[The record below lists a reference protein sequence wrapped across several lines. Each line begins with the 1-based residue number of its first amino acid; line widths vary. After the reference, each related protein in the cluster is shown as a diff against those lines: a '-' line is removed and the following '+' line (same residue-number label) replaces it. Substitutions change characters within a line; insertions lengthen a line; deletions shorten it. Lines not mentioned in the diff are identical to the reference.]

1 MTATI
6 QIGATQR
13 SSKDL
18 IRTAVSGWLGTAME
32 YMDFQLYSLA
42 AAIIFPKIFF
52 PNFDPVVGLLV
63 AFLTYGVGFLAR
75 PVGAWFFGRMGDRV
89 GRKKVLVATIMM
101 MGVSTML
108 IGFLPGY
115 AQIGLAAPVILVL
128 LRLAQGFGAGAE
140 LSGASVMLAEYAPP
154 RKRGLIASFVCL
166 GTNSGTLL
174 ASGLWV
180 LLTLLPE
187 EALMSWGWRLPF
199 IASIG
204 ITLYALWMRR
214 NLKESPVFEATRE
227 QDAAAAAGSA
237 ANSTAAVGQSTALS
251 TKTQSTKTQA
261 AKTQPAKT
269 QPAQTKRKGKAFF
282 LAMALR
288 IGESGNSA
296 MIQTFLIGY
305 IVTGLSMN
313 KSVGTFALLIGSF
326 IGFATVPLAGWLS
339 DKIGRRTM
347 YRALSGFQ
355 MLFAVPALLMMQSR
369 DPFLVSLALIIGL
382 SVSVLGMFSVQ
393 SAYVNELFGS
403 RNRYTQLA
411 LAKEIG
417 GVLSGGLAPIIAAG
431 LLALFTNSWWPVAA
445 MMVLYSAIA
454 FVATFLA
461 PETKGRDLTLV
472 EDAV

>member
-6 QIGATQR
+6 QVGATQR
-13 SSKDL
+13 TSKDL

-63 AFLTYGVGFLAR
+63 AFMTYGVGFLAR

-89 GRKKVLVATIMM
+89 GRKKVLVITIMM

-115 AQIGLAAPVILVL
+115 AQIGLAAPIILVF

-154 RKRGLIASFVCL
+154 KKRGLIASFVCL

-187 EALMSWGWRLPF
+187 EDLMSWGWRLPF

-214 NLKESPVFEATRE
+214 NLKESPVFEATRKQE
-227 QDAAAAAGSA
+227 IADAAAAAAFA
-237 ANSTAAVGQSTALS
+237 AEPGTAVGQSTP
-251 TKTQSTKTQA
+251 A
-261 AKTQPAKT
+261 ATAPAAT
-269 QPAQTKRKGKAFF
+269 APAATAPAVKAKRKGKAFF

-305 IVTGLSMN
+305 IVTGLSMD

-326 IGFATVPLAGWLS
+326 LGFATVPLAGWLS
-339 DKIGRRTM
+339 DKLGRRSM

-355 MLFAVPALLMMQSR
+355 MIFAIPALLMMQSR

-411 LAKEIG
+411 MAKEIG

-431 LLALFTNSWWPVAA
+431 LLALFTNSWWPVAG

-454 FVATFLA
+454 FVATFFA

>member
-18 IRTAVSGWLGTAME
+18 IKTAVSGWLGTAME

-63 AFLTYGVGFLAR
+63 AFITYGVGFLAR

-89 GRKKVLVATIMM
+89 GRKKVLVITIMM

-115 AQIGLAAPVILVL
+115 AQIGIAAPVILVL

-140 LSGASVMLAEYAPP
+140 LSGASVMLAEYSPP
-154 RKRGLIASFVCL
+154 KKRGLIASFVCL

-174 ASGLWV
+174 AAGLWV

-227 QDAAAAAGSA
+227 QEIADAAAAAAFA
-237 ANSTAAVGQSTALS
+237 ATSGTAVRQSTQAS
-251 TKTQSTKTQA
+251 APTTKA
-261 AKTQPAKT
+261 
-269 QPAQTKRKGKAFF
+269 KRKGKAFF

-305 IVTGLSMN
+305 IVTGLSMD

-326 IGFATVPLAGWLS
+326 LGFATVPLAGWLS
-339 DKIGRRTM
+339 DAVGRRTM

-355 MLFAVPALLMMQSR
+355 MCFAIPALLMMQSR

-411 LAKEIG
+411 MAKEIG

-431 LLALFTNSWWPVAA
+431 LLALFTNSWWPVAG
-445 MMVLYSAIA
+445 MMVLYSAVA
-454 FVATFLA
+454 FVATFFA

>member
-6 QIGATQR
+6 QVGATQR

-52 PNFDPVVGLLV
+52 PNFDPVVGLLI
-63 AFLTYGVGFLAR
+63 AFMTYGVGFLAR

-89 GRKKVLVATIMM
+89 GRKKVLVITIMM

-115 AQIGLAAPVILVL
+115 AQIGLAAPIILVF

-154 RKRGLIASFVCL
+154 KKRGLIASFVCL

-214 NLKESPVFEATRE
+214 NLKESPVFEAARAQE
-227 QDAAAAAGSA
+227 IADAAAAAAFA
-237 ANSTAAVGQSTALS
+237 AESGTAVGQSAP
-251 TKTQSTKTQA
+251 A
-261 AKTQPAKT
+261 AK
-269 QPAQTKRKGKAFF
+269 TKRKGKAFF

-305 IVTGLSMN
+305 IVTGLSMD
-313 KSVGTFALLIGSF
+313 KSVGTFALLVGSF
-326 IGFATVPLAGWLS
+326 LGFATVPLAGWLS
-339 DKIGRRTM
+339 DKFGRRSM

-355 MLFAVPALLMMQSR
+355 MCFAIPALLMMQSR

-411 LAKEIG
+411 MAKEIG

-431 LLALFTNSWWPVAA
+431 LLALFTNSWWPVAG
-445 MMVLYSAIA
+445 MMVVYSAIA
-454 FVATFLA
+454 FVATFFA

>member
-6 QIGATQR
+6 QVGATQR

-52 PNFDPVVGLLV
+52 PNFDPVVGLLI
-63 AFLTYGVGFLAR
+63 AFMTYGVGFLAR

-89 GRKKVLVATIMM
+89 GRKKVLVITIMM

-115 AQIGLAAPVILVL
+115 AQIGLAAPVILVF

-154 RKRGLIASFVCL
+154 KKRGLIASFVCL

-214 NLKESPVFEATRE
+214 NLKESPVFEAARAQE
-227 QDAAAAAGSA
+227 IADAAAAAAFA
-237 ANSTAAVGQSTALS
+237 AESGAAVGQSAEAPTAL
-251 TKTQSTKTQA
+251 A
-261 AKTQPAKT
+261 AK
-269 QPAQTKRKGKAFF
+269 TKRKGKAFF

-305 IVTGLSMN
+305 IVTGLSMD

-326 IGFATVPLAGWLS
+326 LGFATVPLAGWLS
-339 DKIGRRTM
+339 DKFGRRSM

-355 MLFAVPALLMMQSR
+355 MCFAVPALLMMQSR

-411 LAKEIG
+411 MAKEIG

-431 LLALFTNSWWPVAA
+431 LLALFTNSWWPVAG

-454 FVATFLA
+454 FVATFFA

>member
-52 PNFDPVVGLLV
+52 PNFDPVVGLLI
-63 AFLTYGVGFLAR
+63 AFMTYGVGFLAR

-89 GRKKVLVATIMM
+89 GRKKVLVITIMM

-115 AQIGLAAPVILVL
+115 AQIGLAAPIILVF

-154 RKRGLIASFVCL
+154 KKRGLIASFVCL

-214 NLKESPVFEATRE
+214 NLKESPVFEAARE
-227 QDAAAAAGSA
+227 QEIAAAAAA
-237 ANSTAAVGQSTALS
+237 AAFAAESGTAVGQSVPDVKS
-251 TKTQSTKTQA
+251 
-261 AKTQPAKT
+261 
-269 QPAQTKRKGKAFF
+269 KRKGKAFF

-305 IVTGLSMN
+305 IVTGLSMD

-326 IGFATVPLAGWLS
+326 LGFATVPLAGWLS
-339 DKIGRRTM
+339 DTVGRRTM

-355 MLFAVPALLMMQSR
+355 MCFAIPALLMMQSR

-431 LLALFTNSWWPVAA
+431 LLALFTNSWWPVAG
-445 MMVLYSAIA
+445 MMVLYSAVA
-454 FVATFLA
+454 FVATFFA

>member
-63 AFLTYGVGFLAR
+63 AFITYGVGFLAR

-89 GRKKVLVATIMM
+89 GRKKVLVITIMM
-101 MGVSTML
+101 MGASTML

-115 AQIGLAAPVILVL
+115 AQIGVAAPIILVL

-154 RKRGLIASFVCL
+154 KKRGLIASFVCL

-227 QDAAAAAGSA
+227 QDIADAAAAAASA
-237 ANSTAAVGQSTALS
+237 AKSGTAVGQSGTAVG
-251 TKTQSTKTQA
+251 QSAPA
-261 AKTQPAKT
+261 AKA
-269 QPAQTKRKGKAFF
+269 KRKGKAFF

-305 IVTGLSMN
+305 IVTGLSMD
-313 KSVGTFALLIGSF
+313 KSVGTLALLIGSF

-339 DKIGRRTM
+339 DKVGRRTM
-347 YRALSGFQ
+347 YRVLSGFQ
-355 MLFAVPALLMMQSR
+355 MLFAIPALLMMQTR

-431 LLALFTNSWWPVAA
+431 LLALFTNSWWPVAL
-445 MMVLYSAIA
+445 MMVVYSAIA

-472 EDAV
+472 DDAV

>member
-63 AFLTYGVGFLAR
+63 AFITYGVGFLAR

-89 GRKKVLVATIMM
+89 GRKKVLVITIMM
-101 MGVSTML
+101 MGASTML

-115 AQIGLAAPVILVL
+115 AQIGVAAPIILVL

-154 RKRGLIASFVCL
+154 KKRGLIASFVCL

-214 NLKESPVFEATRE
+214 NLKESPVFEATRD
-227 QDAAAAAGSA
+227 QDIADAAAAAASA
-237 ANSTAAVGQSTALS
+237 AKSGTAVGQSA
-251 TKTQSTKTQA
+251 
-261 AKTQPAKT
+261 PAVK
-269 QPAQTKRKGKAFF
+269 AKRKGKAFF

-305 IVTGLSMN
+305 IVTGLSMD
-313 KSVGTFALLIGSF
+313 KSVGTLALLIGSF

-339 DKIGRRTM
+339 DKVGRRTM
-347 YRALSGFQ
+347 YRVLSGFQ
-355 MLFAVPALLMMQSR
+355 MLFAIPALLMMQTR

-431 LLALFTNSWWPVAA
+431 LLALFTNSWWPVAL
-445 MMVLYSAIA
+445 MMVVYSAVA

-472 EDAV
+472 DDAV

>member
-1 MTATI
+1 MTAAI

-63 AFLTYGVGFLAR
+63 AFITYGVGFLAR

-89 GRKKVLVATIMM
+89 GRKKVLVITIMM
-101 MGVSTML
+101 MGLSTML

-115 AQIGLAAPVILVL
+115 AQIGLAAPILLVL

-154 RKRGLIASFVCL
+154 KKRGLIASFVCL

-180 LLTLLPE
+180 LLTMLPE

-227 QDAAAAAGSA
+227 LDADAAAAATSGAAASA
-237 ANSTAAVGQSTALS
+237 ANSSAAVGHSGAATSS
-251 TKTQSTKTQA
+251 TKS
-261 AKTQPAKT
+261 
-269 QPAQTKRKGKAFF
+269 KRKGKAFF

-305 IVTGLSMN
+305 IVTALSMD

-326 IGFATVPLAGWLS
+326 LGFATVPLAGWLS
-339 DKIGRRTM
+339 DKVGRRTM

-355 MLFAVPALLMMQSR
+355 MLFAIPALLMMQSR

-431 LLALFTNSWWPVAA
+431 LLALFTNSWWPVAG
-445 MMVLYSAIA
+445 MMVLYSAVA

>member
-52 PNFDPVVGLLV
+52 PNFDPVVG
-63 AFLTYGVGFLAR
+63 
-75 PVGAWFFGRMGDRV
+75 
-89 GRKKVLVATIMM
+89 RKKVLVITIMM

-115 AQIGLAAPVILVL
+115 AQIGVAAPIILVL

-154 RKRGLIASFVCL
+154 KKRGLIASFVCL

-227 QDAAAAAGSA
+227 QGIADAAAAAAFA
-237 ANSTAAVGQSTALS
+237 AKSGTAVGQTAQAS
-251 TKTQSTKTQA
+251 APTTKA
-261 AKTQPAKT
+261 
-269 QPAQTKRKGKAFF
+269 KRKGKAFF

-305 IVTGLSMN
+305 IVTGLSMD

-326 IGFATVPLAGWLS
+326 LGFATVPLAGWLS
-339 DKIGRRTM
+339 DKVGRRAM

-355 MLFAVPALLMMQSR
+355 MCFAIPALLMMQSR

-411 LAKEIG
+411 MAKEIG

-431 LLALFTNSWWPVAA
+431 LLALFTNSWWPVAG
-445 MMVLYSAIA
+445 MMVLYSAVA

>member
-63 AFLTYGVGFLAR
+63 AFITYGVGFLAR

-89 GRKKVLVATIMM
+89 GRKKVLVITIMM
-101 MGVSTML
+101 MGASTML

-115 AQIGLAAPVILVL
+115 AQIGVAAPIILVL

-154 RKRGLIASFVCL
+154 KKRGLIASFVCL

-227 QDAAAAAGSA
+227 QDIADAAAAAASA
-237 ANSTAAVGQSTALS
+237 AKSGTAVVQSAP
-251 TKTQSTKTQA
+251 A
-261 AKTQPAKT
+261 AKA
-269 QPAQTKRKGKAFF
+269 KRKGKAFF

-305 IVTGLSMN
+305 IVTGLSMD
-313 KSVGTFALLIGSF
+313 KSVGTLALLIGSF

-339 DKIGRRTM
+339 DKVGRRTM
-347 YRALSGFQ
+347 YRVLSGFQ
-355 MLFAVPALLMMQSR
+355 MLFAIPALLMMQTR

-431 LLALFTNSWWPVAA
+431 LLALFTNSWWPVAL
-445 MMVLYSAIA
+445 MMVVYSAIA

-472 EDAV
+472 DDAV

>member
-1 MTATI
+1 MSATI
-6 QIGATQR
+6 EIGRTKR

-18 IRTAVSGWLGTAME
+18 IRAAVSGWLGTAME

-42 AAIIFPKIFF
+42 AAIIFPRIFF
-52 PNFDPVVGLLV
+52 PNFDPVVGMLV
-63 AFLTYGVGFLAR
+63 AFMTYGVGFLAR

-89 GRKKVLVATIMM
+89 GRKKVLVITIMM
-101 MGVSTML
+101 MGISTML

-115 AQIGLAAPVILVL
+115 AQIGIAAPLLLVV
-128 LRLAQGFGAGAE
+128 LRMAQGFGAGAE

-154 RKRGLIASFVCL
+154 KKRGLVASFVCL

-214 NLKESPVFEATRE
+214 NLKESPVFEATR
-227 QDAAAAAGSA
+227 QQNDADAAAAAAVA
-237 ANSTAAVGQSTALS
+237 AATPAGTVTTAVR
-251 TKTQSTKTQA
+251 
-261 AKTQPAKT
+261 QPAKT
-269 QPAQTKRKGKAFF
+269 QRKGKAFV
-282 LAMALR
+282 LAIALR
-288 IGESGNSA
+288 MGESGNSA

-305 IVTGLSMN
+305 IVTGLQMN
-313 KSVGTFALLIGSF
+313 KSVGTFALLIGSL
-326 IGFATVPLAGWLS
+326 IGFATVPLFGWLS
-339 DKIGRRTM
+339 DKVGRRSM

-355 MLFAVPALLMMQSR
+355 MLFAVPALLMIQSR

-411 LAKEIG
+411 MAKEIG
-417 GVLSGGLAPIIAAG
+417 GVLSGGLAPMIAAG
-431 LLALFTNSWWPVAA
+431 LLAVFTSSWWPIAG

-454 FVATFLA
+454 FVATFFA

-472 EDAV
+472 EDAA

>member
-1 MTATI
+1 MTAAI

-63 AFLTYGVGFLAR
+63 AFITYGVGFLAR

-89 GRKKVLVATIMM
+89 GRKKVLVITIMM
-101 MGVSTML
+101 MGMSTML

-115 AQIGLAAPVILVL
+115 AQIGLAAPILLVL

-154 RKRGLIASFVCL
+154 KKRGLIASFVCL

-227 QDAAAAAGSA
+227 LDAAAAASA
-237 ANSTAAVGQSTALS
+237 ANATAAVGQPAVAAD
-251 TKTQSTKTQA
+251 A
-261 AKTQPAKT
+261 AKS
-269 QPAQTKRKGKAFF
+269 KRKGKAFF

-305 IVTGLSMN
+305 IVTALSMD

-326 IGFATVPLAGWLS
+326 LGFATVPLAGWFS
-339 DKIGRRTM
+339 DKVGRRTM

-355 MLFAVPALLMMQSR
+355 MLFAIPALLMMQSR

-431 LLALFTNSWWPVAA
+431 LLALFTNSWWPVAG
-445 MMVLYSAIA
+445 MMVIYSAIA

-461 PETKGRDLTLV
+461 PETRGRDLTLA

>member
-1 MTATI
+1 MTAAI

-52 PNFDPVVGLLV
+52 PNFDPAVGLLV
-63 AFLTYGVGFLAR
+63 AFITYGVGFLAR

-89 GRKKVLVATIMM
+89 GRKKVLVITIMM
-101 MGVSTML
+101 MGLSTML

-115 AQIGLAAPVILVL
+115 AQIGLAAPILLVV
-128 LRLAQGFGAGAE
+128 LRLVQGFGAGAE

-154 RKRGLIASFVCL
+154 QKRGLIASFVCL

-214 NLKESPVFEATRE
+214 NLKESPVFEAARE
-227 QDAAAAAGSA
+227 QDAADAAAA
-237 ANSTAAVGQSTALS
+237 AAFAAESGAAVGQSAQTAA
-251 TKTQSTKTQA
+251 QA
-261 AKTQPAKT
+261 AK
-269 QPAQTKRKGKAFF
+269 TKRKGKAFF

-305 IVTGLSMN
+305 IVTGLSMD
-313 KSVGTFALLIGSF
+313 KSVGTVALLIGSF
-326 IGFATVPLAGWLS
+326 LGFATVPLAGWLS
-339 DKIGRRTM
+339 DKVGRRTM

-355 MLFAVPALLMMQSR
+355 MLFAIPALLMMQSR

-431 LLALFTNSWWPVAA
+431 LLALFTNSWWPIAA

>member
-63 AFLTYGVGFLAR
+63 AFITYGVGFLAR

-89 GRKKVLVATIMM
+89 GRKKVLVITIMM

-115 AQIGLAAPVILVL
+115 AQIGIAAPIILVL

-154 RKRGLIASFVCL
+154 KKRGLIASFVCL

-214 NLKESPVFEATRE
+214 NLKESPVFEAARE
-227 QDAAAAAGSA
+227 QEIADAAAAAAFA
-237 ANSTAAVGQSTALS
+237 AKSGTAVGQSAQASAPT
-251 TKTQSTKTQA
+251 TKA
-261 AKTQPAKT
+261 
-269 QPAQTKRKGKAFF
+269 KRKGKAFF

-305 IVTGLSMN
+305 IVTGLSMD

-326 IGFATVPLAGWLS
+326 LGFATVPLAGWLS
-339 DKIGRRTM
+339 DKVGRRTM

-355 MLFAVPALLMMQSR
+355 MCFAIPALLMMQSR

-411 LAKEIG
+411 MAKEIG

-431 LLALFTNSWWPVAA
+431 LLALFTNSWWPVAG
-445 MMVLYSAIA
+445 MMVLYSAVA
-454 FVATFLA
+454 FVATFFA

>member
-52 PNFDPVVGLLV
+52 PNFDPAVGLLV
-63 AFLTYGVGFLAR
+63 AFITYGVGFLAR

-89 GRKKVLVATIMM
+89 GRKKVLVITIMM

-115 AQIGLAAPVILVL
+115 AQIGLAAPILLVV

-154 RKRGLIASFVCL
+154 KKRGLIASFVCL

-227 QDAAAAAGSA
+227 QDAAAAAASA
-237 ANSTAAVGQSTALS
+237 ATSGTAVGHS
-251 TKTQSTKTQA
+251 A
-261 AKTQPAKT
+261 AQPAK
-269 QPAQTKRKGKAFF
+269 AKRKGKAFF

-305 IVTGLSMN
+305 IVTGLHMD
-313 KSVGTFALLIGSF
+313 KGVGTFALLIGSI

-339 DKIGRRTM
+339 DKFGRRSM

-355 MLFAVPALLMMQSR
+355 MIFAIPAILMMQSR

-431 LLALFTNSWWPVAA
+431 LLALFTNSWWPIAG

-472 EDAV
+472 EDAA

>member
-63 AFLTYGVGFLAR
+63 AFITYGVGFLAR

-89 GRKKVLVATIMM
+89 GRKKVLVITIVM

-115 AQIGLAAPVILVL
+115 AQIGIAAPIILVL

-154 RKRGLIASFVCL
+154 KKRGLIASFVCL

-227 QDAAAAAGSA
+227 QEIADAAAAAAVA
-237 ANSTAAVGQSTALS
+237 AKSGTAVGQSAQASAPT
-251 TKTQSTKTQA
+251 TKA
-261 AKTQPAKT
+261 
-269 QPAQTKRKGKAFF
+269 KRKGKAFF

-305 IVTGLSMN
+305 IVTGLSMD

-326 IGFATVPLAGWLS
+326 LGFATVPLSGWLS
-339 DKIGRRTM
+339 DEVGRRTM

-355 MLFAVPALLMMQSR
+355 MCFAIPALLMMQSR

-411 LAKEIG
+411 MAKEIG

-431 LLALFTNSWWPVAA
+431 LLALFTNSWWPVAG
-445 MMVLYSAIA
+445 MMVLYSAVA
-454 FVATFLA
+454 FVATFFA